1 MHRADDARIFGK
13 ECRSLAAAGYET
25 YLVVA
30 GEVDREVDSVRIRSV
45 PLPGGGRLAR
55 ISLATLRVF
64 RAARALRAGLYHVH
78 DPELLPIA
86 VLLRL
91 GGATVVYDAHE
102 DLPRDLESKDWIPPT
117 LRGGLAVVVDR
128 VELILARRMSAVV
141 TATPTICDRFASAGC
156 SALAVCNYPIVGEF
170 VRGPQADFGRDSR
183 PDVGYVGGISAI
195 RGSRVM
201 VEAAGIAGI
210 GLSLAGRISEGER
223 QALGFMQNWS
233 NVRFLGHLS
242 RRGVAEM
249 LGECFA
255 GLVVLQPT
263 RAYRESLPIKLFEY
277 MAAGIPV
284 IASDFVPWRRL
295 VEDAGCGIC
304 VDPTDPAAVAAA
316 IRELDADRPRAREMG
331 LRGRDAFQAR
341 FNWSSEEAKLLE
353 LYRSLVGT
361 PARTDP

>member
-1 MHRADDARIFGK
+1 MHRADDVRIFGK
-13 ECRSLAAAGYET
+13 ECRSLAGAGYET

-102 DLPRDLESKDWIPPT
+102 DLPRDLESKDWIPPS

-128 VELILARRMSAVV
+128 VELFLARRMSAVV
-141 TATPTICDRFASAGC
+141 TATPTIRDRFASAGC
-156 SALAVCNYPIVGEF
+156 RAVAVRNYPIAGEF
-170 VRGPQADFGRDSR
+170 VRAPDADFGRDTR
-183 PDVGYVGGISAI
+183 RDVGYVGGISAI

-223 QALGFMQNWS
+223 QALGSMQNWS
-233 NVRFLGHLS
+233 NVRFLGHLP

-316 IRELDADRPRAREMG
+316 IRELDADRTRAREMG
-331 LRGRDAFQAR
+331 LRGRDAFRAR
-341 FNWSSEEAKLLE
+341 FNWSSEEAQLLE
-353 LYRSLVGT
+353 LYRSFVGT